1 MKALCVTATR
11 DLEVRDVSLPTTAV
25 PGHVLVDMAAA
36 AINPGD
42 KTFLKMRP
50 AGAGVVTDRRDD
62 VWGASGAGTVVA
74 IGDGVPAAYLG
85 KQVAL
90 YRSLGRTP
98 ESVGLWCERAHVP
111 ATSCLILPDE
121 VDAREYAGSL
131 VNVITA
137 YAFLDEIEAAGHRG
151 VIVTAGNSATGL
163 ALAALARRRKLPAIF
178 LVRSEDALTQLERMG
193 VEHVIVTDEGYT
205 DKLAALA
212 AALKTTAVFDGVGGA
227 LIGAI
232 APNLPMN
239 ATIYFYGFLDGA
251 TPFAVPSMQFML
263 KNLTMR
269 PFSNFAS
276 RTVTE
281 PARLQAALAALER
294 VIADPMFRTRLRAT
308 FSYAQIAAAMAY
320 RSDSGAKAIL
330 AL

>member
-1 MKALCVTATR
+1 MKAICVTPTR
-11 DLEVRDVSLPTTAV
+11 DLTVRAV
-25 PGHVLVDMAAA
+25 PLPAAPARGHVLVDMAAA

-50 AGAGVVTDRRDD
+50 AGGAVVMERRDD

-74 IGDGVPAAYLG
+74 AGDGVPAAYVG
-85 KQVAL
+85 KQVAI
-90 YRSLGRTP
+90 YRSLGSAP

-111 ATSCLILPDE
+111 ATSCLILPDD
-121 VDAREYAGSL
+121 VAARDYAGSL

-137 YAFLDEIEAAGHRG
+137 FAFLDEIEAAGHRG
-151 VIVTAGNSATGL
+151 VIVTAGRAATGL
-163 ALAALARRRKLPAIF
+163 ALAALARRRGLPAIF
-178 LVRSEDALTQLERMG
+178 LVRSAAARDHLEEMG
-193 VEHVIVTDEGYT
+193 VDHVIVTEEGYT

-212 AALKTTAVFDGVGGA
+212 AELNATAVFDGVGGA

-232 APNLPMN
+232 VPSLPMN

-251 TPFAVPSMQFML
+251 TPFAVPSVQFML

-281 PARLQAALAALER
+281 PARLQAALAALET
-294 VIADPMFRTRLRAT
+294 VIADPMFRTRLGAT
-308 FSYAQIAAAMAY
+308 FDYEQIDAAMAY